1 MDKIEKEKE
10 VSLLDFV
17 IIFIKNKKFL
27 IGTTFICMVIFYL
40 LIFFFVDEQFDS
52 TATIVPSQESSI
64 SGLAGMLG
72 GLGDLPFGIGGASAN
87 PEVGLYNTILQS
99 RTTIESVINK
109 FNLWKVFKLD
119 RTDPKQVKKIHKA
132 VRKSIS
138 TEETDDGAYVLTVR
152 SSDAQLSADIVNFLV
167 TYLNKKIIDL
177 KVDKSRNNRL
187 FLEERL
193 ADIRRRLKMSED
205 SLKNY
210 QEETN
215 VFSPE
220 SQMQGILTTYTKL
233 EQELLT
239 KQMQKE
245 ILEHIYGK
253 DSPELRKISFEVNLF
268 KDQFNKLKMNGKSNS
283 IFIPFKTIPDK
294 VMRYYRYFREVET
307 NQAILKFILPL
318 YEQAKIEEQKKT
330 PILQVIDN
338 AIPEK
343 VKSFP
348 PRTILTLL
356 VGFGSFVLLFTMILF
371 KENNKIQNSEKMR
384 YVRKNLFK
392 WRVEN

>member
-1 MDKIEKEKE
+1 MDKIEKETE
-10 VSLLDFV
+10 VSLLDFAV
-17 IIFIKNKKFL
+17 IFVKNKKFL
-27 IGTTFICMVIFYL
+27 IGTTFLCMVVFYL
-40 LIFFFVDEQFDS
+40 LVFFFVDEQFDS

-72 GLGDLPFGIGGASAN
+72 GLGNLPFGIGGASAN

-99 RTTIESVINK
+99 RTTIESVIEK
-109 FNLWKVFKLD
+109 FNLWKIFKLD
-119 RTDPKQVKKIHKA
+119 KTDPKQVKKMHKA
-132 VRKSIS
+132 VRGSIT

-152 SSDAQLSADIVNFLV
+152 STDAQLSADIVNYLV
-167 TYLNKKIIDL
+167 AYLNKKIIEL

-193 ADIRRRLKMSED
+193 ADIRNRLKLSED

-210 QEETN
+210 QEKTN
-215 VFSPE
+215 VLSPE
-220 SQMQGILTTYTKL
+220 TQMQGILTAYTKL
-233 EQELLT
+233 EQELLA
-239 KQMQKE
+239 KKMQKE
-245 ILEHIYGK
+245 IFEKIYGK
-253 DSPELRKISFEVNLF
+253 DAPELRKISIEVKLFEN
-268 KDQFNKLKMNGKSNS
+268 QFNKLKEDGQSNS
-283 IFIPFKTIPDK
+283 IFIPYKTIPAK
-294 VMRYYRYFREVET
+294 VMGYYRYFRKVEV
-307 NQAILKFILPL
+307 NQSILKFILPL

-330 PILQVIDN
+330 PILQVIDK

-356 VGFGSFVLLFTMILF
+356 VGFGCFVFLFTLILF
-371 KENNKIQNSEKMR
+371 RENKNFQSSEKTK
-384 YVRKNLFK
+384 YVRENLFK